1 MKKGVLACAIASVV
15 VGSPLSF
22 TIQQSFGLQ
31 RTSIAGKISPQ
42 AGADIVQIIGKK
54 DSIKVAVIEGNF
66 MAQVK
71 PGKYKLI
78 INTKAP
84 FKNAQLD
91 NLEVKQNQAL
101 NIGEIILQ

>member
-15 VGSPLSF
+15 IGSPLSV
-22 TIQQSFGLQ
+22 TIQQSFQPQ
-31 RTSIAGKISPQ
+31 RTSIAGRISPQ
-42 AGADIVQIIGKK
+42 KGADIVCIIGMK
-54 DSIKVAVIEGNF
+54 DSVKVAVVDGNF
-66 MAQVK
+66 LAQVK

-78 INTKAP
+78 ITTKAP

-91 NLEVKQNQAL
+91 NLEVRQNQEL

>member
-1 MKKGVLACAIASVV
+1 MKKGVLACAIVSVV

-22 TIQQSFGLQ
+22 TIQQSFQLQ
-31 RTSIAGKISPQ
+31 KTSIAGKISPQ
-42 AGADIVQIIGKK
+42 AGADLVRIIGKK
-54 DSIKVAVIEGNF
+54 DSVKVAVVDGSFI
-66 MAQVK
+66 AQVK
-71 PGKYKLI
+71 PGRYKLI

-84 FKNAQLD
+84 FKTAQLD